1 MILILL
7 GPSGCGKGTQAKLL
21 AEKYHLP
28 TYSTGEIIRQEG
40 AAGTLEGKEALAYA
54 NKGVWAPDELVF
66 RMLKK
71 YLESVKAK
79 NGFILDGYP
88 RTAAQAQILADYLTS
103 RGQKVAKV
111 FSLET
116 SDEVAVARIEGR
128 KAKDLATQGGVRSD
142 ETPEAVAKRLASFR
156 ESIAP
161 VLDFYR
167 QAGVL
172 EVIDNSPPIEEVFQS
187 ILDLL
192 NNK

>member
-28 TYSTGEIIRQEG
+28 TFSTGEIIRQEG
-40 AAGTLEGKEALAYA
+40 AAGMPDGKEALEYA
-54 NKGVWAPDELVF
+54 NKGVWPPDELVF

-71 YLESVKAK
+71 YLGRPESA

-88 RTAAQAQILADYLTS
+88 RTAPQAQILADYLVT
-103 RGQKVAKV
+103 RGQKVDKV

-116 SDEVAVARIEGR
+116 SDEGAIARIESR
-128 KAKDLATQGGVRSD
+128 KAHDLQTKGEVRAD
-142 ETPEAVAKRLASFR
+142 ETPEIIAKRLDSFR
-156 ESIAP
+156 RSIAP
-161 VLDFYR
+161 VLDYYR

-172 EVIDNSPPIEEVFQS
+172 AIIDNSLPIEEVFQA
-187 ILDLL
+187 ILARL
-192 NNK
+192 K

>member
-28 TYSTGEIIRQEG
+28 TFSTGEIIRQEG
-40 AAGTLEGKEALAYA
+40 AAGTLEGKEALEYA
-54 NKGVWAPDELVF
+54 NKGIWAPDELVF

-71 YLESVKAK
+71 HLEKPEAK
-79 NGFILDGYP
+79 DGFILDGYP
-88 RTAAQAQILADYLTS
+88 RTVAQAQILADYLTT
-103 RGQKVAKV
+103 RGQKVDKV

-116 SDEVAVARIEGR
+116 SDEVAIARIDGR
-128 KAKDLATQGGVRSD
+128 KAHDAAIKGGVRTD

-156 ESIAP
+156 ESVAP

-172 EVIDNSPPIEEVFQS
+172 AIIDNSPPVEEVFQF
-187 ILDLL
+187 ILTNL
-192 NNK
+192 